1 MLSAE
6 EQIRAAGHRL
16 TPQRVAV
23 LQAVEQLRHGTPDEI
38 HAEVR
43 RHHQV
48 NLSTVYRTLEL
59 LNELG
64 LIRHTHLSDR
74 APTYHAVTGHEH
86 AHLVCRG
93 CGASVSLTRE
103 QLDLAD
109 LEEATGFEVDF
120 GHLAVFGMCA
130 DCR

>member
-1 MLSAE
+1 MNAE
-6 EQIRAAGHRL
+6 AKIRAAGHRL

-23 LQAVEQLRHGTPDEI
+23 LQAVEDLRHGTPDEI

-43 RHHQV
+43 RHHQI

-93 CGASVSLTRE
+93 CGTSLSVDRT
-103 QLDLAD
+103 QLDLAS
-109 LEEATGFEVDF
+109 LETETGFEVDF
-120 GHLAVFGMCA
+120 GHVALFGLCR

>member
-1 MLSAE
+1 MSTAE

-23 LQAVEQLRHGTPDEI
+23 LQAVEDLRHGTPDEI
-38 HAEVR
+38 HAEVC
-43 RHHQV
+43 RHHEI

-64 LIRHTHLSDR
+64 LIRHAHLSDR
-74 APTYHAVTGHEH
+74 APTYHSVTGHEH

-93 CGASVSLTRE
+93 CGASVSVGRE
-103 QLDLAD
+103 QLDLSG

-120 GHLAVFGMCA
+120 GHLAVFGLCA
-130 DCR
+130 QCR